1 MKYRKFGKTGWQV
14 SEVGCGMWAMGGQWS
29 RADDNESLRA
39 LRRAVELGCT
49 FFDTAHAYGEGR
61 SEKLLGQIRRENPG
75 RKLVLAT
82 KVPPKNRL
90 WPPSRKSKLDD
101 TFPPDHVREYV
112 EKSLDTLGVDTID
125 LLQFHVWEDSW
136 AGDERW
142 QRTVDDLKREKCI
155 RAFGISVNR
164 WEPSNVIAALRTKL
178 VDAVQVIYNIFDQA
192 PEDALFP
199 AAKELDVAIIARVPL
214 DEGSLT
220 GTLKKTSKFDK
231 DDWRSKYFGP
241 ENLMA
246 TVIRVGRLEPLV
258 PEGMT
263 LPAMALRFI
272 LSNPVVS
279 TVIPGMR
286 KPTHVE
292 ENIRTSDGKSLPPA
306 LLEELKK
313 HRWDRTPASWSA

>member
-1 MKYRKFGKTGWQV
+1 MKYRKFGRTGWQV
-14 SEVGCGMWAMGGQWS
+14 GEVGCGMWAMGGQWA

-49 FFDTAHAYGEGR
+49 FFDTAYAYGEGR

-82 KVPPKNRL
+82 KVPPKNRV
-90 WPPSRKSKLDD
+90 WPPHRKSKLND
-101 TFPPDHVREYV
+101 TFPPDHIREYV
-112 EKSLDTLGVDTID
+112 EKSLRNLGVDTID
-125 LLQFHVWEDSW
+125 LLQFHVWDDSW

-142 QRTVDDLKREKCI
+142 QRTVDDLKREKRI

-164 WEPSNVIAALRTKL
+164 WEPSNVIAALRTRL

-199 AAKELDVAIIARVPL
+199 AAKELDVAIIARVPF

-220 GTLKKTSKFDK
+220 GAIKKTSKFDK
-231 DDWRSKYFGP
+231 DDWRGKYFGP

-246 TVIRVGRLEPLV
+246 TVIRVNRLKPLV

-286 KPTHVE
+286 KPSHVE
-292 ENIRTSDGKSLPPA
+292 ENIRTSDGHSLPPA

-313 HRWDRTPASWSA
+313 HRWDRTPAPWSA

>member
-1 MKYRKFGKTGWQV
+1 MKYRKFGRTGWQV
-14 SEVGCGMWAMGGQWS
+14 GEVGCGMWAMGGQWA

-49 FFDTAHAYGEGR
+49 FFDTAYAYGEGR

-82 KVPPKNRL
+82 KVPPKNRV
-90 WPPSRKSKLDD
+90 WPPQRKSKLYD
-101 TFPPDHVREYV
+101 TFPP
-112 EKSLDTLGVDTID
+112 
-125 LLQFHVWEDSW
+125 
-136 AGDERW
+136 
-142 QRTVDDLKREKCI
+142 
-155 RAFGISVNR
+155 
-164 WEPSNVIAALRTKL
+164 AAIRTKL

-220 GTLKKTSKFDK
+220 GNLRKTSKFDK

-246 TVIRVGRLEPLV
+246 TVIRVNRLKPLV

-286 KPTHVE
+286 KPSHVE
-292 ENIRTSDGKSLPPA
+292 ENIRTSDGHSLPPA

-313 HRWDRTPASWSA
+313 HRWDRTPAPWSA